1 MRRGDTIDR
10 LRGAGFDERQ
20 VEALAAVLRGQDRFP
35 LSLTAVTWV
44 FGIVVAVLVAAIG
57 WVAAEVGDTR
67 GELLAAIQANADR
80 IDANRDRIDANRD
93 RIDALNQRLGETNE
107 RLARIETLLEE
118 RLPERR

>member
-20 VEALAAVLRGQDRFP
+20 VEALAAVLRGEDRFP

-57 WVAAEVGDTR
+57 WVATEVGDTR
-67 GELLAAIQANADR
+67 GELLAAIQTNA
-80 IDANRDRIDANRD
+80 DRIDANRD

-107 RLARIETLLEE
+107 RLARIETLLGE

>member
-1 MRRGDTIDR
+1 M
-10 LRGAGFDERQ
+10 
-20 VEALAAVLRGQDRFP
+20 P
-35 LSLTAVTWV
+35 LSRNAVTWV

-80 IDANRDRIDANRD
+80 IDANRDRIDA
-93 RIDALNQRLGETNE
+93 LNQRLGETNE
-107 RLARIETLLEE
+107 RLARIETLLGE

>member
-1 MRRGDTIDR
+1 M
-10 LRGAGFDERQ
+10 
-20 VEALAAVLRGQDRFP
+20 P

-44 FGIVVAVLVAAIG
+44 FGIVVAVFVAAIG

-80 IDANRDRIDANRD
+80 IDA
-93 RIDALNQRLGETNE
+93 LNQRFGETNE
-107 RLARIETLLEE
+107 RLARTETLLGE

>member
-1 MRRGDTIDR
+1 MP
-10 LRGAGFDERQ
+10 
-20 VEALAAVLRGQDRFP
+20 AAVLRGQDCLP

-57 WVAAEVGDTR
+57 WVAAEVGNTR

>member
-20 VEALAAVLRGQDRFP
+20 VEAPAAVLRGQDRLP

-80 IDANRDRIDANRD
+80 IDANRDRID
-93 RIDALNQRLGETNE
+93 IDALNQRLGETNE
-107 RLARIETLLEE
+107 RLARIETLLGE